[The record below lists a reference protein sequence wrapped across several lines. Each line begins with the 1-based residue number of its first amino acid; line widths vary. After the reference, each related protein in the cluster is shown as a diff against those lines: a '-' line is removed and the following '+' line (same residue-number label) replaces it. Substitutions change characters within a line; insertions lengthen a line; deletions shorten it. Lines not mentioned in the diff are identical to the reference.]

1 MYRDTTYVCCSR
13 VLSTGIKYYYYTNNK
28 FRRNRVRRVAGKTS
42 DRRGGTRGGVSTRG
56 ATLSLRPFR
65 NIHQPC
71 MTGWFGRRV
80 WRWID
85 SLRFS
90 APTRTVKTAAAAAA
104 ASESRLPPTMCS
116 TTTLRITAAATEQLI
131 SRKTRDQTGG
141 VCSRTPPV

>member
-1 MYRDTTYVCCSR
+1 MS
-13 VLSTGIKYYYYTNNK
+13 GGA
-28 FRRNRVRRVAGKTS
+28 AG
-42 DRRGGTRGGVSTRG
+42 G
-56 ATLSLRPFR
+56 ATLSRHPFR

-90 APTRTVKTAAAAAA
+90 TPTRTVKTAAA
-104 ASESRLPPTMCS
+104 ASESRLPPTICS
-116 TTTLRITAAATEQLI
+116 TTTLHITAAATKQLI
-131 SRKTRDQTGG
+131 SRKTRDQTGE